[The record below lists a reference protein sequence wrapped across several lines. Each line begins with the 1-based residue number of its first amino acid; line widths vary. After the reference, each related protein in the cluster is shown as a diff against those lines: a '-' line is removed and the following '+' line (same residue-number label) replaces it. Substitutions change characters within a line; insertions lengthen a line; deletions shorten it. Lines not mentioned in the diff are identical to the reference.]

1 VGDAGGRLSGG
12 ERQRLALARALLG
25 SPRLLVLDEATSALD
40 SGTEASVVETIE
52 QLKGQLTI
60 VSITHRE
67 AMVGAAD
74 RVIEVRDG
82 RIVTRRAEAR
92 KGV

>member
-1 VGDAGGRLSGG
+1 
-12 ERQRLALARALLG
+12 
-25 SPRLLVLDEATSALD
+25 LLVLDEATSALD
-40 SGTEASVVETIE
+40 SGTEASVVATIE